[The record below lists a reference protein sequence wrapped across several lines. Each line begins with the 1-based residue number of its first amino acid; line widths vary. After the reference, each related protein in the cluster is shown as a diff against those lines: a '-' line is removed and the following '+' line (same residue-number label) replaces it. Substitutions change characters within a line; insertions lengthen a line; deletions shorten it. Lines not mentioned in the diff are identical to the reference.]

1 MLVGE
6 TSAGKTVLL
15 YNLAYHLATG
25 RDFLGFTPRT
35 SFRVL
40 YVDFE
45 GNDETRVL
53 NMEAIGTDDE
63 HWHVVVPLTHFY
75 ELAPIDRGPE
85 LIQRLRATLR
95 RCSYQVVVVD
105 SLMEAYPVEDENN
118 NDQANAQMVAFRR
131 VAVETGAAIV
141 LVHNTGLKK
150 KNDRNPQKK
159 GLARGASSRV
169 DRADIVLNYTAKT
182 EEERVLTIAKTRWN
196 NLNEQVLL
204 RFNENLGYEV
214 VSSSA
219 VSETAIA
226 KMCAEVLSLMKE
238 ALKQGRIEVTRN
250 SMMEYLRIEEKTAR
264 SIALDRA
271 LRRLFN
277 SDAITKPR
285 KGVYSLAISISG

>member
-25 RDFLGFTPRT
+25 KEFLGFTPRT
-35 SFRVL
+35 GFKVL

-53 NMEAIGTDDE
+53 TMEAIGTDDE
-63 HWHVVVPLTHFY
+63 HWHVVVPLAHFY
-75 ELAPIDRGPE
+75 ELAPGDRGPE

-95 RCSYQVVVVD
+95 RCNYQVVVVD

-219 VSETAIA
+219 VSETAIT
-226 KMCAEVLSLMKE
+226 KMCSEALSLMKE

-250 SMMEYLRIEEKTAR
+250 SMMEYLGIAEKTAR

-277 SDAITKPR
+277 SGAITKPR